1 MTLDL
6 PIERFTTVNPVT
18 ATEDISIDE
27 VRELM
32 AQHAMRHLPIER
44 DGKVVGIVSDRDVRV
59 VLGLSSEHQLQV
71 CAGDIMA
78 SGPVSLPATTS
89 LARAASVM
97 TERRIGSIIVNR
109 ADGGLLGIFTVTD
122 ALKALIEI
130 SR

>member
-97 TERRIGSIIVNR
+97 TERRIGSIIVNKV
-109 ADGGLLGIFTVTD
+109 DGGLLGIFTVTD